1 MTSDE
6 LFPADVTS
14 CAARMEETDD
24 LRLLRRYEPVLRF
37 TEGELFL
44 PMPVEDYLERCSLW
58 RSGSRRGRRRPGAV
72 VRFCAPGA
80 LTPSRLAQM
89 ALPAADG
96 APSCVERP

>member
-14 CAARMEETDD
+14 CAARMEAADD

-58 RSGSRRGRRRPGAV
+58 RSGSRRGRRRAGASE
-72 VRFCAPGA
+72 RFCAPGE

-89 ALPAADG
+89 SASTVKPTT
-96 APSCVERP
+96 R